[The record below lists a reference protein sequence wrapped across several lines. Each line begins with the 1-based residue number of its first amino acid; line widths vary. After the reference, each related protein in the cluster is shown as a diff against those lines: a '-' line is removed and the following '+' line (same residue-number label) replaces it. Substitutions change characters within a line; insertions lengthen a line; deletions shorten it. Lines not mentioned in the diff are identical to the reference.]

1 MVVLKRPKKPPDILL
16 RFLCIMSI
24 QVLSS
29 VGLPFAWLWILLVVL
44 LQGCLWSVV
53 SWCHYSWMS
62 IFDDDAPLRLVGYML
77 LSFIYFLKY
86 NFYNFLQNCF
96 TSCIH
101 ILSVRHTMLRLQRV
115 CARTEVSTL
124 DRVFHNHSDHFDDLS
139 NENNMSDEDMVF
151 QDHRDNATDG
161 LSDNLLHWKQLMTV
175 SDSMFCQPVGVF
187 SSRQCGYQ
195 TSPQHGHSPITSA
208 LSAIPGLGNQICTL
222 ILDTGASKCSTGNR
236 NDFVDY
242 QAFDDHNK
250 KTLDGIAAGLQIEG
264 FGTVEYVITA
274 DDNSQITLSIQAY
287 YVPGLADTRL
297 VSPQGLVTSD
307 DL

>member
-1 MVVLKRPKKPPDILL
+1 
-16 RFLCIMSI
+16 
-24 QVLSS
+24 
-29 VGLPFAWLWILLVVL
+29 
-44 LQGCLWSVV
+44 
-53 SWCHYSWMS
+53 
-62 IFDDDAPLRLVGYML
+62 
-77 LSFIYFLKY
+77 
-86 NFYNFLQNCF
+86 
-96 TSCIH
+96 
-101 ILSVRHTMLRLQRV
+101 
-115 CARTEVSTL
+115 
-124 DRVFHNHSDHFDDLS
+124 
-139 NENNMSDEDMVF
+139 MSDEDMVL

-161 LSDNLLHWKQLMTV
+161 LSDNLMHWKQLTTV

-187 SSRQCGYQ
+187 SSWQCGYQ

-250 KTLDGIAAGLQIEG
+250 KALDGIAAGLHIEG

-307 DL
+307 GLRGSFEAHCNIDDPDSFAVLRFRKPGPYWQYNEPTLISTIKYDSRDNLPKCTATFPHSSDETEKLLMGAIKSPKTKT